1 MTNGKRRR
9 GRAAAAVVAVLA
21 VVGGGCSYERERERV
36 RQAEGDPLRIDTEL
50 ISSLESFDQC
60 DDLLTYL
67 RTEGVKVVGP
77 FGFDGGGYGP
87 GVIALAGRAVAE
99 TEQFSA
105 TAGGATA
112 DAATAAPSPQ
122 SAPVTTTPVAGTDY
136 SATNVQEEGVDEPD
150 LVKTD
155 GRRLVTVGQGQ
166 LRIVDLTGDAP
177 RLASSLRL
185 GEAGWFD
192 GQLLLHGDRVVV
204 LRPELPAPVPM
215 PAPVPG
221 RPMPVDPGIGGA
233 SVRGG
238 WSPYPQGEPRTNAT
252 VVDIADP
259 AAPKVVETVVLD
271 GSLVAARMVG
281 GVARVVLRSGPP
293 SLPFLFPSGSEDS
306 VDVATEAN
314 RKLVAESTLDDWL
327 PSFTVGDGAA
337 QRMTDC
343 RDVSRPEAFSGVGM
357 LSVVTVDA
365 ADPRPGPAATVVG
378 AGETVYASAEHLYVT
393 SSAWTAPAPCP
404 PNAECAATMATSST
418 DIHAFDIRDAVRT
431 TYLASG
437 RVKGRLLNSFSMS
450 EHDGHLR
457 VATTDD
463 VAQESAVHVL
473 RRQDGALAEVG
484 SVGGLG
490 KTERIYAV
498 RFLGDQGYVV
508 TFRQTDPL
516 YVLDLRDPAAPTLEG
531 ELKIPGYS
539 AYLHPIG
546 DGRLLGVGQ
555 DATDQGR
562 VQGTQLSLFDVRDP
576 ADPRRVATATLP
588 QSTSEAEYDHHA
600 FLWWARTGLAV
611 IPVQDYRSGTSGAVG
626 FTVADDAVEQTG
638 RITQRDIHP
647 IRRSVVVGDR
657 LLTLSDSGVQTNDL
671 TTLAERSWLAY

>member
-1 MTNGKRRR
+1 MTNGKLRR
-9 GRAAAAVVAVLA
+9 GLAATAAVLVLA
-21 VVGGGCSYERERERV
+21 GGCSYERERERV
-36 RQAEGDPLRIDTEL
+36 RQAEGDPLRLDAEL
-50 ISSLESFDQC
+50 ISSLQSFDEC
-60 DDLLTYL
+60 DDLLSYL
-67 RTEGVKVVGP
+67 RTEGAKVVGP
-77 FGFDGGGYGP
+77 YGFDGGWSGP
-87 GVIALAGRAVAE
+87 GVIAMASRAVAE
-99 TEQFSA
+99 SGQFSA
-105 TAGGATA
+105 TADAGGGS
-112 DAATAAPSPQ
+112 AAPSAQ
-122 SAPVTTTPVAGTDY
+122 SAPATTTPVAGIDY
-136 SATNVQEEGVDEPD
+136 SSTNVQEEGVDEPD

-155 GRRLVTVGQGQ
+155 GRRLVTIGRGE

-177 RLASSLRL
+177 RLASSLTL
-185 GEAGWFD
+185 GDAGWFE
-192 GQLLLHGDRVVV
+192 GQLLLHRDRVVV
-204 LRPELPAPVPM
+204 LRPEIGAPVPM
-215 PAPVPG
+215 PTPVPG

-238 WSPYPQGEPRTNAT
+238 WSPYPQGVPRTNVT
-252 VVDIADP
+252 VVDISELAS
-259 AAPKVVETVVLD
+259 PKVAETVVLD

-281 GVARVVLRSGPP
+281 GVARVVLRSGPAA
-293 SLPFLFPSGSEDS
+293 LPFLFPSGSQDS
-306 VDVATEAN
+306 VDVATAAN
-314 RKLVAESTLDDWL
+314 RELVAESTLDDWL
-327 PSFTVGDGAA
+327 PGFTVGDGAA

-343 RDVSRPEAFSGVGM
+343 RNVSRPEVFSGVGM

-365 ADPRPGPAATVVG
+365 ADPRPGPAATIIG

-393 SSAWTAPAPCP
+393 SSVWSASAPCP
-404 PNAECAATMATSST
+404 PNADCAAAAGGTT
-418 DIHAFDIRDAVRT
+418 DIHAFDIREAVRT

-463 VAQESAVHVL
+463 VAQESAVVIL
-473 RRQDGALAEVG
+473 RRQDGVLAEVG

-516 YVLDLRDPAAPTLEG
+516 YVLDLRDPASPTLEG

-555 DATDQGR
+555 DATDDGR
-562 VQGTQLSLFDVRDP
+562 VQGTQISLFDVRDP

-600 FLWWARTGLAV
+600 FLWWARTRLAV

-626 FTVADDAVEQTG
+626 FTVESDAVAQTG
-638 RITQRDIHP
+638 RITQRDVHP

-657 LLTLSDSGVQTNDL
+657 LLTLSDSGVQANDL
-671 TTLAERSWLAY
+671 RTLAERSWLAY